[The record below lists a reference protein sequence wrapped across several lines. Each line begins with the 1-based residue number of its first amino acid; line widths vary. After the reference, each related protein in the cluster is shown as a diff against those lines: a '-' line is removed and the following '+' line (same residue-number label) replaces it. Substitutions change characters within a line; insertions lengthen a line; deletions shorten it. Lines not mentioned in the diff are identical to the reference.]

1 MYNKKF
7 KVIEDEG
14 LRDRIK
20 RTADVVSQVRYLE
33 GKKETPLFR
42 DPFAHLFV
50 SAEAEQMLMQGLTRW
65 PFFADYLS
73 AREKFFD
80 EQLKAV
86 FKEEFLTQ
94 LVVLGS
100 GNDMRAERLPFLK
113 DKKTFEVDLPDK
125 MAAKTALL
133 KKTFGKL
140 PGQVAYV
147 KADVSQPGFM
157 NSLKQKGFDQ
167 KRKTAFLLQGLIY
180 YLKPEGVD
188 NLFNELTNV
197 FKPGDSLLL
206 DHTTEDMSQTKPY
219 PNDLVQYLSEKEFLV
234 THQTSLGDLTA
245 QYFGKGYPE
254 KWWIVLATK
263 VLLIPHLIK

>member
-1 MYNKKF
+1 MGNKKYE
-7 KVIEDEG
+7 VIEDEG
-14 LRDRIK
+14 LRNRIK

-33 GKKETPLFR
+33 GKKENPLFS

-50 SAEAEQMLMQGLTRW
+50 SAEAEQMLMLGLSRW

-80 EQLKAV
+80 EQLKEI
-86 FKEEFLTQ
+86 FKETSFTQ
-94 LVVLGS
+94 LVILGS

-113 DKKTFEVDLPDK
+113 DKKIFEVDLPDK

-133 KKTFGKL
+133 EKTLGGL

-147 KADVSQPGFM
+147 KADLSLPEFM
-157 NSLKQKGFDQ
+157 TSLKQKGFDQ
-167 KRKTAFLLQGLIY
+167 KKKTAFLLQGLIY

-188 NLFNELTNV
+188 NLFNELMNV

-219 PNDLVQYLSEKEFLV
+219 PVDLVQYLSEKGFLV
-234 THQTSLGDLTA
+234 THHTSLGDLTA
-245 QYFGKGYPE
+245 QYFGTGYPE
-254 KWWIVLATK
+254 KWWVVLATK
-263 VLLIPHLIK
+263 ILLIPHLIK

>member
-1 MYNKKF
+1 MGNKKYE
-7 KVIEDEG
+7 VIEDEG
-14 LRDRIK
+14 LRNRIK

-33 GKKETPLFR
+33 GKKENPLFS

-50 SAEAEQMLMQGLTRW
+50 SAEAEQMLMLGLSRW

-80 EQLKAV
+80 EQLKEI
-86 FKEEFLTQ
+86 FKETSFTQ
-94 LVVLGS
+94 LVILGS

-113 DKKTFEVDLPDK
+113 DKKIFEVDLPDK

-133 KKTFGKL
+133 EKTLGEL

-147 KADVSQPGFM
+147 KADLSLPEFM
-157 NSLKQKGFDQ
+157 TSLKQKGFDQ
-167 KRKTAFLLQGLIY
+167 KKKTAFLLQGLIY

-188 NLFNELTNV
+188 NLFNELMNV

-219 PNDLVQYLSEKEFLV
+219 PVDLVQYLSEKGFLV
-234 THQTSLGDLTA
+234 THHTSLGDLTA
-245 QYFGKGYPE
+245 QYFGTGYPE
-254 KWWIVLATK
+254 KWWVVLATK
-263 VLLIPHLIK
+263 ILLIPHLIK

>member
-1 MYNKKF
+1 MGNKKYE
-7 KVIEDEG
+7 VIEDEG
-14 LRDRIK
+14 LRNRIK

-33 GKKETPLFR
+33 GKKENPLFS

-50 SAEAEQMLMQGLTRW
+50 SAEAEQMLMLGLSRW

-80 EQLKAV
+80 EQLKEI
-86 FKEEFLTQ
+86 FKETSFTQ
-94 LVVLGS
+94 LVILGS

-113 DKKTFEVDLPDK
+113 DKKIFEVDLPDK

-133 KKTFGKL
+133 EKTLGKL

-147 KADVSQPGFM
+147 KADLSLPKFM
-157 NSLKQKGFDQ
+157 TVLKQKGFDQ

-188 NLFNELTNV
+188 NLFNELMNV

-219 PNDLVQYLSEKEFLV
+219 PVDLVQYLSEKGFLV
-234 THQTSLGDLTA
+234 THHTSLGDLTA
-245 QYFGKGYPE
+245 QYFGTGYPE
-254 KWWIVLATK
+254 KWWVVLATK
-263 VLLIPHLIK
+263 ILLIPHLIK